1 MQLPKAELVVYRVC
15 LLDYRHYNFFN
26 LSARGSVDW
35 FVDQCG
41 VLSAG
46 MGVVVATVEV
56 DISGGSTGMRGGGES
71 GGNGVGGFTDEVD
84 GARVNFS
91 SPQTGK
97 RYIDEL

>member
-1 MQLPKAELVVYRVC
+1 VC

-46 MGVVVATVEV
+46 MGVVVATEEV
-56 DISGGSTGMRGGGES
+56 DISGGSTGMRGGANRVVMEL
-71 GGNGVGGFTDEVD
+71 VD
-84 GARVNFS
+84 LLMRLME
-91 SPQTGK
+91 P
-97 RYIDEL
+97 ELIFPRHKPENDI